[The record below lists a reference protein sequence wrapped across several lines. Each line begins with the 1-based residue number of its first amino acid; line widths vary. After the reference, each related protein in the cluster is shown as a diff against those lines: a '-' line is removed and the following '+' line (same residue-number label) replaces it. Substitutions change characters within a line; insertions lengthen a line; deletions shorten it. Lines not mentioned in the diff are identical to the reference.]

1 MNAAFIVFDNVHH
14 LGESATH
21 PITRLSSALP
31 VLLFVAGAVM
41 RLIASC
47 QATLK
52 SRTRARSTAVSR
64 II

>member
-21 PITRLSSALP
+21 PITRLSGALP

-47 QATLK
+47 QAT
-52 SRTRARSTAVSR
+52 
-64 II
+64 